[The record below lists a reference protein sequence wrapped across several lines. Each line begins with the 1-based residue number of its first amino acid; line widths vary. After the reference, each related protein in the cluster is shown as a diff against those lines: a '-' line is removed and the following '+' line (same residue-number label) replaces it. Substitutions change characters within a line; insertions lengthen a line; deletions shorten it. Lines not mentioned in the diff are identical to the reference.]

1 MSNNVAQD
9 KFGNWLKPTAPG
21 LFGLSLGALAVS
33 GTGVVLVL
41 LALVQEA
48 WLLALAVLLITFVVV
63 FFGLVR
69 FGGTTILSK
78 VTDRLSLAGRNQR
91 GESFY
96 VTGPLSALPREAAQ
110 RLPGALVNVDTLSG
124 VDGLNREYSLLHHKS
139 VGKIAAVFGC
149 TPDGAAMQE
158 QAVINNQVS
167 HFGSWISSLSVDAGL
182 SGATIVVDSAS
193 ESSAG
198 TCQAVRED
206 VAPNAPAFAKQ
217 VLDEAVGTLPAR
229 SSVLNVYSTL
239 VWDAKALGATDKDIS
254 PAVAEVASRLPVQS
268 QMLTRAGAG
277 APRPLVESEL
287 AEIAHLAYQP
297 ARDQELALDALTG
310 LRANRSWDQA
320 GPEFFDDSRGR
331 VVFHDGVASMTLM
344 MTVPPE
350 SQITARS
357 FDQLF
362 GPNAKF
368 LRKRVAIMYRPVDPG
383 TAAKTVN
390 RLVRNADWKISTRK
404 GRATS
409 FDTKNKAVAEKT
421 ELELAQG
428 ARLSMFSL
436 MVTVTFEANQ
446 EAYRDA
452 LNQIKSLMGQLLMP
466 YRFVEHAGSAAFHTT
481 LPFGV
486 LPWTYN
492 TTPLWLEGV
501 LS

>member
-1 MSNNVAQD
+1 MSTTVKQD

-21 LFGLSLGALAVS
+21 LFGMSLAALVVS
-33 GTGVVLVL
+33 GGGAVLVL
-41 LALVQEA
+41 LALVREA
-48 WLLALAVLLITFVVV
+48 YALAGFTLLATVLIVVLGLI
-63 FFGLVR
+63 R
-69 FGGTTILSK
+69 FGGTTVFTK
-78 VTDRLSLAGRNQR
+78 VTDRLSLAGRNRR

-96 VTGPLSALPREAAQ
+96 VTGPFSTLPREATQ
-110 RLPGALVNVDTLSG
+110 RLPGALTDVDTLTG
-124 VDGLNREYSLLHHKS
+124 VDGLNRDYTLLHHKK

-158 QAVINNQVS
+158 QAVINNQVA
-167 HFGSWISSLSVDAGL
+167 HFGAWISSLSVDPGL

-198 TCQAVRED
+198 TCQAVRDD
-206 VAPNAPAFAKQ
+206 VAPGAPAFAKH

-239 VWDAKALGATDKDIS
+239 VWDEKELGATEKDIT
-254 PAVAEVASRLPVQS
+254 PAVAEVAARLPQQS
-268 QMLTRAGAG
+268 QMLARAGAG
-277 APRPLVESEL
+277 APRPLVEAEL
-287 AEIAHLAYQP
+287 AEIAQLAYQP
-297 ARDQELALDALTG
+297 ARDQEMALDALSG
-310 LRANRSWDQA
+310 LGMTRSWDQA

-344 MTVPPE
+344 MTIPPE

-357 FDQLF
+357 FDALF
-362 GPNAKF
+362 GPNSKF

-383 TAAKTVN
+383 TAARTVN
-390 RLVRNADWKISTRK
+390 RLVTTADWKMSTRK

-409 FDTKNKAVAEKT
+409 FDKKNKAVAEQT
-421 ELELAQG
+421 EMELAQG
-428 ARLSMFSL
+428 ARLSLFSL
-436 MVTVTFEANQ
+436 MVTVTFEATE
-446 EAYRDA
+446 EAHRDA
-452 LNQIKSLMGQLLMP
+452 LTQIKSLMGQLLMP

-501 LS
+501 L